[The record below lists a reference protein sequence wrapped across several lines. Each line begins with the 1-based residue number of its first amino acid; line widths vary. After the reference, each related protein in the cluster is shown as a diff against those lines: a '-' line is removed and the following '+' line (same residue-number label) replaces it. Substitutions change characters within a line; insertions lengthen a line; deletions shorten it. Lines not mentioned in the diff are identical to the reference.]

1 MAKFDPTSLDHPLVF
16 GFTMFLVVVGFIA
29 VFSWV
34 FAALGW
40 PGPLSVLKGGFIS
53 GSTQMGPAPQ

>member
-1 MAKFDPTSLDHPLVF
+1 MKFNPTDLDHPIVF

-29 VFSWV
+29 IFSWI
-34 FAALGW
+34 FASLGW
-40 PGPLSVLKGGFIS
+40 TGPLSVLKGGYIT